1 MADAFV
7 LYSTNGNILRT
18 NVRSTC
24 ATRGRVLTM
33 ISRRNFIAATAA
45 GLAAPSVAMAQ
56 GFKINPIYRPQ
67 NVQIKSDVQPGQ
79 ILILPRA
86 HFIYHVTAPG
96 VARRYGVGVG
106 RAGLEFTGTAE
117 IAVKKEWPTWR
128 PTNEMIEREPH
139 LYEKFI
145 DNDYV
150 EPGGPGNPLGA
161 RALYLFQ
168 NGRDT
173 YFRIHGTTAPRTIGQ
188 SVSNGCI
195 RMLNEHVEDLY
206 ARVPIGTVVTVL

>member
-1 MADAFV
+1 
-7 LYSTNGNILRT
+7 
-18 NVRSTC
+18 
-24 ATRGRVLTM
+24 M
-33 ISRRNFIAATAA
+33 ISRRHFLAATAA
-45 GLAAPSVAMAQ
+45 GLAAPSIASAQ
-56 GFKINPIYRPQ
+56 AFQIDPIYRPQ
-67 NVQIKSDVQPGQ
+67 NVRIKSEVVPGQ

-86 HFIYHVTAPG
+86 HFLYHVTQPG

-128 PTNEMIEREPH
+128 PTDEMIEREPKT
-139 LYEKFI
+139 YAKFV

-150 EPGGPGNPLGA
+150 QPGGPGNPLGA

-173 YFRIHGTTAPRTIGQ
+173 FFRIHGTTAPRSIGQ

-206 ARVPIGTVVTVL
+206 DRVPIGTVVTVI